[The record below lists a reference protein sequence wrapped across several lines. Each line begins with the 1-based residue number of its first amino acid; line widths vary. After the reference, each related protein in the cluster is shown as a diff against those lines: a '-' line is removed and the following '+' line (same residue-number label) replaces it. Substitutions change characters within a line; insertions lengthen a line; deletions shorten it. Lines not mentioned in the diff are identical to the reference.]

1 MHLEGCQ
8 TTASQEM
15 SQLRYE
21 KITIYFLETRCQKH
35 TYIYI
40 LIYLYVSLEHGVQ
53 ILIWELLYFD
63 QRITNLT
70 ITDTMI

>member
-1 MHLEGCQ
+1 
-8 TTASQEM
+8 M
-15 SQLRYE
+15 SE
-21 KITIYFLETRCQKH
+21 

-40 LIYLYVSLEHGVQ
+40 YVYLYVSLEHGVQ

-63 QRITNLT
+63 QRISNLT

>member
-1 MHLEGCQ
+1 VHVEGCQ

-35 TYIYI
+35 IYI